1 MKKVLHIVSS
11 PRGERSLTKKLGN
24 AIIDSIK
31 TKHPNI
37 TIKERILTENPYP
50 HLEEI
55 QINSFF
61 TPEEKRTPEQIAA
74 IKKSDIAIKELQ
86 EADIIVIGVPM
97 YNFSVTSGL
106 KAYFDHIARAKV
118 TFSYS
123 EKGAEGLL
131 KNKKAYIAVSSAG
144 LFDNEKMRPY
154 DFATPYVKH
163 FLGFI
168 GIKDVTTFRLE
179 GTATPEM
186 QEAAINKALKNIAAH
201 NFEIINA

>member
-144 LFDNEKMRPY
+144 VFDNEKMRAY

>member
-123 EKGAEGLL
+123 EKGSEGLL

-144 LFDNEKMRPY
+144 VFDNEKMRPY